1 MSHDQHG
8 GDPPSEGPEEAGEKN
23 GMPWARWIYDAQK
36 KRSKELILQTDEP
49 GHGRFA
55 WRRVPGTAALAF
67 TNLMASGLLLES
79 SVFETTPFLVFAR
92 TISPAWVWGALFL
105 VSGIVLFIA
114 ALTQRLVWLNV
125 GSVVSLFVWTAICL
139 AGIAAWFIGQVALS
153 PIAGAL
159 YFWMMAGQA
168 AMLFTP
174 LVEHRYS
181 GDAL

>member
-1 MSHDQHG
+1 MED
-8 GDPPSEGPEEAGEKN
+8 GEKD
-23 GMPWARWIYDAQK
+23 GMPWARWIHDAQK
-36 KRSKELILQTDEP
+36 KRAEELIFDADEP
-49 GHGRFA
+49 EHGRFA
-55 WRRVPGTAALAF
+55 WRRVPGTAALSI
-67 TNLMASGLLLES
+67 TNLLAAGLLMES

-105 VSGIVLFIA
+105 ASGVMLFIA

-125 GSVVSLFVWTAICL
+125 GSVVSLFVWTAICV
-139 AGIAAWFIGQVALS
+139 AGLSAWFTGQVALS

-174 LVEHRYS
+174 LIEHVRS
-181 GDAL
+181 GGTS